1 MGDEMKYRF
10 QLILTCSLM
19 LILSIPSIVSAKQS
33 DIKDSKDHPLI
44 TRMSDFYISRYEKNE
59 FDFEKFKT
67 NHGRIQVEGR
77 KFVIDYRIQSDIT
90 PPGKIQILQNYLV
103 ALEGIGAETMLK
115 SSYYYIFKI
124 VKEDMETWIKVD
136 PGNYDGKRYILTI
149 VEKAVMKQEVV
160 ADAEAMARGIIQSGH
175 MAVYGIY
182 FDSGKSTI
190 KKDSDQALN
199 EIAKLLNNNPKLK
212 LFVVGH
218 TDSDGNLKYNMKLSD
233 ERAKAVTQIL
243 VNQYKIEKNRLNS
256 KGLGPLAP
264 VASNR
269 SNDGRAKNRR
279 VELVEKL
286 N

>member
-1 MGDEMKYRF
+1 MKYRF